1 VLIFTLIL
9 SSSAVNSSLLS
20 FNLRLQQLLQHSST
34 GGVPH
39 AKLAQA
45 PEAHASALAVQAK
58 QSFMVSLVRTRRPE
72 IRHASRHSGTPTETS
87 PAR

>member
-1 VLIFTLIL
+1 MLIFILIL

-45 PEAHASALAVQAK
+45 PEAHANALAVQAK
-58 QSFMVSLVRTRRPE
+58 QSFIVSLVHTQRPK
-72 IRHASRHSGTPTETS
+72 IRHAGRHNGTPTEIS
-87 PAR
+87 PAH